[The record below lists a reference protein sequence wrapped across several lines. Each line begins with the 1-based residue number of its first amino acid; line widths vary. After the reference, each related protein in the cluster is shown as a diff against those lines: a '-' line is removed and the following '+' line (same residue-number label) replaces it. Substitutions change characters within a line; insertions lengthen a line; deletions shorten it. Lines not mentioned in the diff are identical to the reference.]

1 MSDDELDENKTVE
14 LQLDDSSNQ
23 DDQDDQVDQ
32 ESQQIVA
39 YLDGELDSATNAE
52 IEKRLAD
59 DAEFA
64 LRLQQLQR
72 AWELL
77 DELPRAKTNIDF
89 TRSTV
94 ELIAV
99 SAEDDLQATKNQQT
113 QKKIQSWLIRSGL
126 VSLAI
131 VMGWFIG
138 DWYFGR
144 THRQLIQ
151 DFPVIHQ
158 LDEYRLTEDMEFLK
172 QLQDAG
178 LFNEEPNI
186 DE

>member
-23 DDQDDQVDQ
+23 DDQ

-72 AWELL
+72 AW
-77 DELPRAKTNIDF
+77 
-89 TRSTV
+89 
-94 ELIAV
+94 
-99 SAEDDLQATKNQQT
+99 
-113 QKKIQSWLIRSGL
+113 
-126 VSLAI
+126 
-131 VMGWFIG
+131 
-138 DWYFGR
+138 
-144 THRQLIQ
+144 
-151 DFPVIHQ
+151 
-158 LDEYRLTEDMEFLK
+158 
-172 QLQDAG
+172 
-178 LFNEEPNI
+178 
-186 DE
+186 

>member
-1 MSDDELDENKTVE
+1 MSDDELDGNETVE
-14 LQLDDSSNQ
+14 LPLDDSS
-23 DDQDDQVDQ
+23 DQDDQVDQ

-39 YLDGELDSATNAE
+39 YLDGELDAATNAE
-52 IEKRLAD
+52 IEKRLVA

-77 DELPRAKTNIDF
+77 DELPRADSNIDF

-99 SAEDDLQATKNQQT
+99 CAEDDLQATKNQQT

-144 THRQLIQ
+144 AQRQLLQ

-178 LFNEEPNI
+178 LFIEEPNI
-186 DE
+186 EE

>member
-1 MSDDELDENKTVE
+1 MSDDELDGNETVE
-14 LQLDDSSNQ
+14 LPLDDSS
-23 DDQDDQVDQ
+23 DQDDQVDL

-39 YLDGELDSATNAE
+39 YLDGELDAATNAE
-52 IEKRLAD
+52 IEKRLVA

-77 DELPRAKTNIDF
+77 DELPRADSNIDF

-99 SAEDDLQATKNQQT
+99 CAEDDLQATKNRQT
-113 QKKIQSWLIRSGL
+113 QKKIQSLLIRSGL

-144 THRQLIQ
+144 AQRQLLQ

-178 LFNEEPNI
+178 LFIEEPNI
-186 DE
+186 EE